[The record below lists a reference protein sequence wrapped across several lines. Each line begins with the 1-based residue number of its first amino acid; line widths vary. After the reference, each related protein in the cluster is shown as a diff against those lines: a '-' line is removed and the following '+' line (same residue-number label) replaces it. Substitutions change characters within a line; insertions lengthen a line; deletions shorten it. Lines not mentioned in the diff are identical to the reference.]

1 MSYYRY
7 KDDDFT
13 LISFENT
20 QFVVKFG
27 AMMYSEYI
35 KVICGF
41 PEEEEDREDVR
52 FRHTLD
58 LND

>member
-1 MSYYRY
+1 MSYYE
-7 KDDDFT
+7 DDIT
-13 LISFENT
+13 LISYKNT

-27 AMMYSEYI
+27 AMMASEHI
-35 KVICGF
+35 QAICGF

-58 LND
+58 LT